1 MQNGVKKIVDYV
13 VSHPTDYH
21 WQEIDKT
28 FSATDIFVPLPHG
41 IKPEDL

>member
-13 VSHPTDYH
+13 ISHRAEYK

-28 FSATDIFVPLPHG
+28 FSTTDIFVPLPAG
-41 IKPEDL
+41 